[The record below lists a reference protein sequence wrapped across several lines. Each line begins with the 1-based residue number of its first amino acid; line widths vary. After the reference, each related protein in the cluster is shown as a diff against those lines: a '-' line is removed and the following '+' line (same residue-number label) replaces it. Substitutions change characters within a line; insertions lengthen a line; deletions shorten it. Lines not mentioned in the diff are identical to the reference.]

1 MNTRPQLT
9 FIHFDTPELTWS
21 STHMLAFTST
31 TTTVATDI
39 YCTASQWWKLLSK
52 FEKTSFIL
60 NTFAISGIVIF
71 VCYLFMNKHSRKIKG
86 KKLYINRN
94 GAPSYGF

>member
-9 FIHFDTPELTWS
+9 FIHFDTPELTLS
-21 STHMLAFTST
+21 STQMLAFTST

-39 YCTASQWWKLLSK
+39 YCAASQWWKLLSK

-60 NTFAISGIVIF
+60 NLFAISGIVVF
-71 VCYLFMNKHSRKIKG
+71 VCYLFMNKTFSENKRKKIVYK
-86 KKLYINRN
+86 
-94 GAPSYGF
+94 